1 MRILITGGTGMIGTA
16 LAQSLLADGHQVSV
30 LTRNP
35 GQAHLPEGAKGLGWD
50 GKTTGGW
57 GELVSRM
64 DAVVNLVG
72 ERLSR
77 WPWTKQQ
84 KQRFW
89 DSRVPVGK
97 ILVQAIQ
104 AASPRPKVLIQ
115 ASGVNYYG
123 PRGLEPVTEAD
134 APGQDS
140 LAGLCQAW
148 EASTQPLEKLGV
160 RSAIVRSAIV
170 LSARDGILPIMLLP
184 VRLFAGGPL
193 GRGWQGLAWI
203 HLVDEVAAIRFLL
216 ENDNAAGPFNLTAPD
231 PISSADFLRTA
242 ARVLRRPYWLPAPAF
257 ALKLALGEMA
267 TLVLDGA
274 YIRPTRLQEMGF
286 TFRYG
291 NLEAALRDL
300 LGRKE

>member
-1 MRILITGGTGMIGTA
+1 
-16 LAQSLLADGHQVSV
+16 
-30 LTRNP
+30 
-35 GQAHLPEGAKGLGWD
+35 
-50 GKTTGGW
+50 
-57 GELVSRM
+57 M

-89 DSRVPVGK
+89 DSRVRAGRA
-97 ILVQAIQ
+97 LAQAIQ

-134 APGQDS
+134 GAGKDF
-140 LAGLCQAW
+140 LAGLCEAW
-148 EASTQPLEKLGV
+148 EASTQPVEKLGV
-160 RSAIVRSAIV
+160 RRVILRSAIV
-170 LSARDGILPIMLLP
+170 FSARAGILPIMLLP

-193 GRGWQGLAWI
+193 GSGRQGLAWI
-203 HLVDEVAAIRFLL
+203 HLADEVAAIRFLL
-216 ENDNAAGPFNLTAPD
+216 ENQNARGPFNLTAPD
-231 PISSADFLRTA
+231 PLSSAEFTRTA

-257 ALKLALGEMA
+257 ALRLVLGEMA
-267 TLVLDGA
+267 TLVVDGA
-274 YIRPTRLQEMGF
+274 YLRPARLQELGF
-286 TFRYG
+286 TFRFG

-300 LGRKE
+300 LERNE